1 MSTKNLTE
9 GSIMGNIASFAIPYM
24 AAYFLQILYG
34 LADLF
39 IVGQYC
45 DVDSTT
51 AVSNAAQVM
60 YMLTV
65 VVIGLAMGT
74 TVRIGRAVGAKDE
87 RQVSRIIGSTFVFF
101 LTLSIVLC
109 IVLFLLRS
117 QIVLLINTPVEAIS
131 EATDYLT
138 ITFIGI
144 PFIVC
149 YNIIASIFRGM
160 GDSRTP
166 MYLIGLTCVE
176 NVLLDYLFIG
186 YFDMGA
192 MGAATGTTIS
202 QMCSVIISVLVIRK
216 HRSIMNVSRKDFRWD
231 GKTIS
236 EMLKIGV
243 PVALQDGF
251 IQVAFLT
258 ITVIANSRGLYDA
271 AAVGIV
277 EKSIG
282 LIFIIP
288 SAMLSTVSTI
298 SAQNIGAKKMD
309 RAKKTL
315 KYALFVTMTYGIVI
329 GIVLQF
335 VPEPIVRLFTNNEQV
350 IHAGGEYLRGYAWDA
365 TLAGMHFCF
374 SGFFTALGLSIISFS
389 HNVASIVLV
398 RIPLSY
404 WTCITFPTTLY
415 PMGLAIPAG
424 SLLSVIICV
433 VVYWYLFK
441 KGRFESEK
449 A

>member
-176 NVLLDYLFIG
+176 NILLDYLFIG

-192 MGAATGTTIS
+192 MGAAMGTTIS
-202 QMCSVIISVLVIRK
+202 QMCSVIISVLVVRK

-315 KYALFVTMTYGIVI
+315 KYALLVTMTYGIVI

-335 VPEPIVRLFTNNEQV
+335 VPEPLVRLFTNNEQV

-404 WTCITFPTTLY
+404 WACITFPTTLY

-441 KGRFESEK
+441 KGRFEGEK

>member
-101 LTLSIVLC
+101 LTLSIALC

-176 NVLLDYLFIG
+176 NILLDYLFIG
-186 YFDMGA
+186 YYDMGA
-192 MGAATGTTIS
+192 MGAAMGTTIS

-216 HRSIMNVSRKDFRWD
+216 YRSIMNVSRKDFRWD

-335 VPEPIVRLFTNNEQV
+335 VPEPLVRLFTNNEQV

>member
-101 LTLSIVLC
+101 LTLSIALC
-109 IVLFLLRS
+109 IILFLLRS

-176 NVLLDYLFIG
+176 NILLDYLFIG

-192 MGAATGTTIS
+192 MGAAMGTTIS
-202 QMCSVIISVLVIRK
+202 QMSSVIISVLVIRK

-335 VPEPIVRLFTNNEQV
+335 VPEPLVRLFTNNEQV
-350 IHAGGEYLRGYAWDA
+350 IHAGGEYLRGYAWNA
-365 TLAGMHFCF
+365 TMAGMHFCF

>member
-176 NVLLDYLFIG
+176 NILLDYLFIG

-192 MGAATGTTIS
+192 MGAAMGTTIS

-315 KYALFVTMTYGIVI
+315 KYALLVTMTYGIVI

-335 VPEPIVRLFTNNEQV
+335 VPEPLVRLFTNNEQV

>member
-176 NVLLDYLFIG
+176 NILLDYLFIG
-186 YFDMGA
+186 YYDMGA
-192 MGAATGTTIS
+192 MGAAMGTTIS

-315 KYALFVTMTYGIVI
+315 KYALLVTMTYGIVI

-335 VPEPIVRLFTNNEQV
+335 VPEPLVRLFTNNEQV

-365 TLAGMHFCF
+365 TMAGMHFCF

>member
-87 RQVSRIIGSTFVFF
+87 RQVSRIIGGTFVFF

-335 VPEPIVRLFTNNEQV
+335 VPEPLVRLFTNNEEV

-365 TLAGMHFCF
+365 TMAGMHFCF

>member
-176 NVLLDYLFIG
+176 NILLDYLFIG
-186 YFDMGA
+186 YYDMGA
-192 MGAATGTTIS
+192 MGAAMGTTIS

-315 KYALFVTMTYGIVI
+315 KYALLVTMTYGIVI

-335 VPEPIVRLFTNNEQV
+335 VPEPLVRLFTNNEQV

>member
-365 TLAGMHFCF
+365 TMAGMHFCF

>member
-101 LTLSIVLC
+101 LTLSIALC
-109 IVLFLLRS
+109 IILFLLRS

-176 NVLLDYLFIG
+176 NILLDYLFIG

-192 MGAATGTTIS
+192 MGAAMGTTIS
-202 QMCSVIISVLVIRK
+202 QMSSVIISVLVIRK

-335 VPEPIVRLFTNNEQV
+335 VPEPLVRLFTNNEQV

-365 TLAGMHFCF
+365 TMAGMHFCF

>member
-176 NVLLDYLFIG
+176 NILLDYLFIG

-192 MGAATGTTIS
+192 MGAAMGTTIS

-315 KYALFVTMTYGIVI
+315 KYALLVTMTYGIVI

-365 TLAGMHFCF
+365 TMAGMHFCF

>member
-176 NVLLDYLFIG
+176 NILLDYLFIG

-192 MGAATGTTIS
+192 MGAAMGTTIS
-202 QMCSVIISVLVIRK
+202 QMCSVIISVLVVRK

-315 KYALFVTMTYGIVI
+315 KYALLVTMTYGIVI

-335 VPEPIVRLFTNNEQV
+335 VPEPLVRLFTNNEEV

-365 TLAGMHFCF
+365 TMAGMHFCF

>member
-176 NVLLDYLFIG
+176 NILLDYLFIG
-186 YFDMGA
+186 YYDMGA
-192 MGAATGTTIS
+192 MGAAMGTTIS

-335 VPEPIVRLFTNNEQV
+335 VPEPLVRLFTNNEQV

-433 VVYWYLFK
+433 VIYWYLFK

>member
-176 NVLLDYLFIG
+176 NILLDYLFIG

-192 MGAATGTTIS
+192 MGAAMGTTIS
-202 QMCSVIISVLVIRK
+202 QMSSVIISVLVIRK

-315 KYALFVTMTYGIVI
+315 KYALLVTMTYGIVI

-335 VPEPIVRLFTNNEQV
+335 VPEPLVRLFTNNEQV

-398 RIPLSY
+398 RIPVSY

-433 VVYWYLFK
+433 LAYWYLFK

>member
-9 GSIMGNIASFAIPYM
+9 GSIMGNVASFAVPYM

-74 TVRIGRAVGAKDE
+74 TVRIGRAVGARDE
-87 RQVSRIIGSTFVFF
+87 RQVAHIIGSTFVLF
-101 LTLSIVLC
+101 LLLSVILC
-109 IVLFLLRS
+109 FVLFLLRS
-117 QIVLLINTPVEAIS
+117 QIVTLINTPVEAVE
-131 EATDYLT
+131 EATDYLA

-166 MYLIGLTCVE
+166 MFLIGLTCVE
-176 NVLLDYLFIG
+176 NILLDYFFIG
-186 YFDMGA
+186 FLGMGA
-192 MGAATGTTIS
+192 MGAAMGTTIS
-202 QMCSVIISVLVIRK
+202 QMCSVLISVLVIRK
-216 HRSIMNVSRKDFRWD
+216 HRSIMKVSKNDFCWD
-231 GKTIS
+231 SQTIS
-236 EMLKIGV
+236 EILKIGV
-243 PVALQDGF
+243 PVAMQDGF

-298 SAQNIGAKKMD
+298 SAQNIGAKQMK
-309 RAKKTL
+309 RAKTTM
-315 KYALFVTMTYGIVI
+315 KYALYITMTYGVLI

-335 VPEPIVRLFTNNEQV
+335 VPETLVRLFTNNEHV

-365 TLAGMHFCF
+365 ALAGMHFCF

-389 HNVASIVLV
+389 HNIASIILV

-404 WTCITFPTTLY
+404 WTCIAYPTTLY

-424 SLLSVIICV
+424 SLLSVLICMI
-433 VVYWYLFK
+433 VYWRLFK
-441 KGRFESEK
+441 NGRFVVEK
-449 A
+449 S

>member
-1 MSTKNLTE
+1 
-9 GSIMGNIASFAIPYM
+9 MGNIASFAIPYM

-298 SAQNIGAKKMD
+298 SAQNIGA
-309 RAKKTL
+309 L
-315 KYALFVTMTYGIVI
+315 SL
-329 GIVLQF
+329 
-335 VPEPIVRLFTNNEQV
+335 
-350 IHAGGEYLRGYAWDA
+350 IH
-365 TLAGMHFCF
+365 
-374 SGFFTALGLSIISFS
+374 I
-389 HNVASIVLV
+389 
-398 RIPLSY
+398 
-404 WTCITFPTTLY
+404 
-415 PMGLAIPAG
+415 
-424 SLLSVIICV
+424 
-433 VVYWYLFK
+433 
-441 KGRFESEK
+441 
-449 A
+449 

>member
-176 NVLLDYLFIG
+176 NILLDYLFIG

-192 MGAATGTTIS
+192 MGAAMGTTIS
-202 QMCSVIISVLVIRK
+202 QMCSVIISVLVVRK

-315 KYALFVTMTYGIVI
+315 KYALLVTMTYGIVI

-335 VPEPIVRLFTNNEQV
+335 VPEPLVRLFTNNEQV

-365 TLAGMHFCF
+365 TMAGMHFCF